1 MFIHVGERKVISD
14 KNIVGIF
21 NAETISMSEENVRYM
36 GHIEEGVKTVVI
48 DTMDTIITS
57 GVSSFTV
64 IKRININKDCVW
76 SRADE

>member
-14 KNIVGIF
+14 KKIVGIF

-36 GHIEEGVKTVVI
+36 EHLEDGVKTVVI